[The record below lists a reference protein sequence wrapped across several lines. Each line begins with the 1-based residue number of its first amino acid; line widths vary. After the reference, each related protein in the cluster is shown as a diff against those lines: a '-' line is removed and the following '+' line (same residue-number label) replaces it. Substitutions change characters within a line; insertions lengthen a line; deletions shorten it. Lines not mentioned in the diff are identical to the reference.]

1 VNDKERLLELLKDKS
16 LEVRPVTLSSGKISD
31 YYMDCKR
38 VTLSPEGAYLTGK
51 LMLEMIRPEVSAV
64 AGLTLGA
71 DPIVSSITVLS
82 HMQKRDLAG
91 LIVRKEPKKHGTM
104 SYVEGP
110 ALQKGATVAVVED
123 VVTSGASLL
132 RAIDR
137 IEAAGY
143 RPVQA
148 LTILDRQEGGREAIE
163 ERGFRL
169 QALFTRDDLDIE
181 LGFISPFRGGVLP
194 GQALFR
200 KSKVSRPVI
209 VGWRIRWRYSAGQIA
224 AWWNFWWHCQGVR
237 THRI

>member
-1 VNDKERLLELLKDKS
+1 MGPVPISKSYYLSRRMQVAPEGDRELSEKDRLLELLKEQA
-16 LEVRPVTLSSGKISD
+16 LEIRPVVLSSGKKSD

-51 LMLEMIRPEVSAV
+51 LMLQMIRPDVRAV

-71 DPIVSSITVLS
+71 DPIVSAVSLLS
-82 HMQKRDLAG
+82 YQDDRNLPG

-110 ALQKGATVAVVED
+110 ALPQGSAVAVVED

-132 RAIDR
+132 RAIER

-148 LTILDRQEGGREAIE
+148 LAILDRQEGGREAIK
-163 ERGFRL
+163 ERGFDL
-169 QALFTRDDLDIE
+169 QALFARRDLGLD
-181 LGFISPFRGGVLP
+181 
-194 GQALFR
+194 R
-200 KSKVSRPVI
+200 K
-209 VGWRIRWRYSAGQIA
+209 
-224 AWWNFWWHCQGVR
+224 
-237 THRI
+237 

>member
-1 VNDKERLLELLKDKS
+1 MDRSLMSFGGMSLSVRVITFPGGLQAAPEGDRELSEKDRLLELLKERA
-16 LEVRPVTLSSGKISD
+16 LEIRPVVLSSGKKSD

-51 LMLEMIRPEVSAV
+51 LMMQMIQPDVRAV

-71 DPIVSSITVLS
+71 DPIVSAVSLLS
-82 HMQKRDLAG
+82 YQEGRNLAG

-110 ALQKGATVAVVED
+110 ALPQGSAVAVVED

-132 RAIDR
+132 RAIER

-148 LTILDRQEGGREAIE
+148 LAIVDRQEGGREAIK
-163 ERGFRL
+163 ERGFDL
-169 QALFTRDDLDIE
+169 QALFARRDLGLDRE
-181 LGFISPFRGGVLP
+181 
-194 GQALFR
+194 
-200 KSKVSRPVI
+200 
-209 VGWRIRWRYSAGQIA
+209 
-224 AWWNFWWHCQGVR
+224 
-237 THRI
+237 